1 MRNLI
6 IASLFVLP
14 LAFAGAANAQYQRD
28 PAPTDRSATSA
39 LGSTGQD
46 GSAYASRSGNRNTD
60 PFVPHAPGH
69 SVDVP
74 TLTY

>member
-39 LGSTGQD
+39 LGSAGQNGAD
-46 GSAYASRSGNRNTD
+46 YANRSVNRNTD
-60 PFVPHAPGH
+60 PFVPHAAGH
-69 SVDVP
+69 AVDVP